1 MAIDAGELALL
12 EERRKE
18 LELELQSPELTK
30 NQRAYSASARKLS
43 ELSKLISVWRKVIKT
58 REDID
63 DARVLLADPNA
74 EMRQMAQAEI
84 EALSSEG
91 EALGEE
97 LKLLLLPKDPNDER
111 NTIVEIR
118 AATGGDEAALFVAD
132 LFRMYA
138 RFAESQGWKVEV
150 MGSNPTGQGGF
161 KEIVFLIE
169 GDRVFSRLKFE
180 SGVHRVQ
187 RVPATET
194 QGRIHTSTVTVAV
207 LPEAEEV
214 EVDLKPEDVRVD
226 VFRSSGPG
234 GQSVNTTDSAV
245 RVTHIPTGMIVTCQ
259 DEKSQLK
266 NKQQALKV
274 LRARLLDQANAARD
288 KKISSER
295 REQVGTGERNER
307 IRTYNFIQGR
317 LTDHRVGLTVYRLA
331 EILNGDLLGVVSEI
345 AAFFQAKLLGKA
357 TPSER

>member
-1 MAIDAGELALL
+1 MAIDSAELARL
-12 EERRKE
+12 EERYKE
-18 LELELQSPELTK
+18 LELELQNPETAR
-30 NQRAYSASARKLS
+30 NQRAYSAAARKLS
-43 ELSKLISVWRKVIKT
+43 ELGKLIMVWRKLTKAEADI
-58 REDID
+58 ED
-63 DARVLLADPNA
+63 AKALLSDPNP

-84 EALSSEG
+84 ES
-91 EALGEE
+91 LGQDRDQLERE
-97 LKLLLLPKDPNDER
+97 LKILLLPKDPNDER

-132 LFRMYA
+132 LYRMYA
-138 RFAESQGWKVEV
+138 RFAESQGWRVELV
-150 MGSNPTGQGGF
+150 SSNSTGQGGF

-169 GDRVFSRLKFE
+169 GDRVYSRLKFE

-245 RVTHIPTGMIVTCQ
+245 RVTHLPTGLIVTCQ

-266 NKQQALKV
+266 NKLQALKV
-274 LRARLLDQANAARD
+274 LRARLLDQANAERD

-307 IRTYNFIQGR
+307 IRTYNYIQGR

-331 EILNGDLLGVVSEI
+331 EILDGDLSSVVSEI
-345 AAFFQAKLLGKA
+345 SSYFQAKLLSQSTGA
-357 TPSER
+357 EA